1 MKPARL
7 VLIAATILSLSM
19 AIVAELPQ
27 QDRPQPSKP
36 QSDPDFNQAHQGLFT
51 TEDKVKDASDLTKRV
66 AAGLP
71 NTVSSAPVPHK
82 NFIDD
87 YVFARMERNHI
98 PHAPL
103 STDEEFLRR
112 AYLDAT
118 GFLPTADKVR
128 SFKRDADPNKRDKL
142 IDELVGSEEFLDQ
155 WAYHWEELLRINNGA
170 VHQWDKLWLKL
181 DRP

>member
-1 MKPARL
+1 MKPAKL
-7 VLIAATILSLSM
+7 VLIGAMVIGSSL
-19 AIVAELPQ
+19 AIVAQLPQ
-27 QDRPQPSKP
+27 ENRPQPEKP

-51 TEDKVKDASDLTKRV
+51 TDDKVKEATDLTKRV

-71 NTVSSAPVPHK
+71 NTVSSGPVPHK

-87 YVFARMERNHI
+87 FVFARMERNQI

-118 GFLPTADKVR
+118 GFLPTPIR
-128 SFKRDADPNKRDKL
+128 SARSSATW
-142 IDELVGSEEFLDQ
+142 I
-155 WAYHWEELLRINNGA
+155 RISA
-170 VHQWDKLWLKL
+170 TS
-181 DRP
+181 